1 MVVNGKFQTNYAVW
15 LLIILCCVG
24 FSCLALP
31 GTAKAAVSK
40 STTEIEVAP
49 GEVITETQ
57 SVGEAASGE
66 TRADDEGGTEGGI
79 APSHWP
85 AKYGAI
91 NEISYATAIAV
102 DRAHNAVYVAGR
114 VNNSNS
120 TTGWDYLTIKYNLAG
135 EEQWKKIYDGGAN
148 GFDEAR
154 AIATYTENGQTYV
167 YVTGYSTGNGTG
179 ADIATIKYRDGGSVG
194 YEVWARRYLGST
206 VYEAA
211 PTTDDYATA
220 MTVDKDTGNVYV
232 TGATEGTGRGWDYV
246 TIKYDKNGVI
256 PAEEEWPRIYNHN
269 PADPDMAG
277 NRHDIPS
284 AIALSS
290 SSDPDGACVYVT
302 GSSWRSATIN
312 GIVYK
317 NYDYATVKYTTGGTL
332 VRAKRYDG
340 PGKGNDYASALAVDG
355 TNVYV
360 TGSALGTTTGY
371 DFITAAYKPDGG
383 WLWGGTGVQRHAGS
397 SFDFAKAIAFTN
409 SNSLDY
415 PNGLVYVTG
424 LSFNADS
431 SANFTTIQYNAG
443 DGARIRARSF
453 DKGAN
458 LWDEPVGLVAKDDGV
473 YVAGTA
479 TGGTPSNNYTD
490 CCVRKYLAADGS
502 TSRRYDYHGAGDAG
516 ITAFA
521 VDDQGY
527 VYVTGFST
535 ETRGGGNYKAT
546 TIRYS
551 P

>member
-1 MVVNGKFQTNYAVW
+1 MVSSGKFQKNYVVW
-15 LLIILCCVG
+15 LLVILCCVG
-24 FSCLALP
+24 LSCLLP
-31 GTAKAAVSK
+31 GTAQGAVSK

-57 SVGEAASGE
+57 SVGEAVSGQAS
-66 TRADDEGGTEGGI
+66 ADDEGGGEGEM

-102 DRAHNAVYVAGR
+102 DREHDAVYVAGR

-135 EEQWKKIYDGGAN
+135 VEPWKKIYDGGAN

-194 YEVWARRYLGST
+194 YEVWTRRYLGST

-220 MTVDKDTGNVYV
+220 MIVDDQGNVYV

-246 TIKYDKNGVI
+246 TIKYKPNGDI
-256 PAEEEWPRIYNHN
+256 DQGWPRIYNHN
-269 PADPDMAG
+269 PADPNMAG

-312 GIVYK
+312 GIVYQ

-340 PGKGNDYASALAVDG
+340 PGKGNDYASALAIDDTNDVN
-355 TNVYV
+355 NVYV

-371 DFITAAYKPDGG
+371 DFVTGAYKPLGD

-397 SFDFAKAIAFTN
+397 SFDFAKGIGVA
-409 SNSLDY
+409 
-415 PNGLVYVTG
+415 NGFVYVTG
-424 LSFNADS
+424 LSFNDDS
-431 SANFTTIQYNAG
+431 SANFTTIQYNAASQG
-443 DGARIRARSF
+443 GRNWTRTF
-453 DKGAN
+453 DKAT
-458 LWDEPVGLVAKDDGV
+458 LWDEPAGLVAKNDGV
-473 YVAGTA
+473 YVAGTT

-490 CCVRKYLAADGS
+490 GTARKYS
-502 TSRRYDYHGAGDAG
+502 TGGEVLKRYNYNCAGDAG
-516 ITAFA
+516 FTALA
-521 VDDQGY
+521 VDDQGCL
-527 VYVTGFST
+527 YVTGFST
-535 ETRGGGNYKAT
+535 DTRGGGNYKAT
-546 TIRYS
+546 TIRYN